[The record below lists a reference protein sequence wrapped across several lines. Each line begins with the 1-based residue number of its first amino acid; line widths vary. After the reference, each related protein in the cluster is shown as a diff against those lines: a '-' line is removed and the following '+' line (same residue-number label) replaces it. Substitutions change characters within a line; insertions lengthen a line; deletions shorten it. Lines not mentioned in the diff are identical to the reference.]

1 MYENLV
7 KTIINDYNGTIKP
20 LIISSKLT
28 GGTGI
33 TNSSLLV
40 EDGKI
45 HLIMRHVEYTLYHC
59 ENEQKYQSAEQGP
72 LSYYH
77 REDKKELKTNNYYC
91 ELNPETLE
99 IIKTLKIDTSKLDTK
114 PLWTFIGLED
124 ARLVKWKD
132 KYLLCGVRRDTTI
145 NGQGRIELSEIII
158 KEDSVKEI
166 NRNRIEVPNINS
178 YCEKNW
184 MPIIDE
190 PFNFVKWTNPTEIVK
205 VNLENNKS
213 EQIYTNNIKHNLPY
227 DIRGGSPLIEWD
239 KNSYICITH
248 EVDFTLKNQN
258 GFKNAD
264 YYHRF
269 IIFNKD
275 YTIKYISDSFN
286 FMTAKVEF
294 CIGFAQYKNNILITF
309 GFQDNCS
316 YIIKINKDKL
326 EELIYDKLKS

>member
-20 LIISSKLT
+20 LIIDSKLT

-40 EDGKI
+40 EDDKI
-45 HLIMRHVEYTLYHC
+45 HMIMRHVEYTLYHC

-77 REDKKELKTNNYYC
+77 REDKQELRTNNYYC

-124 ARLVKWKD
+124 ARLVKWED
-132 KYLLCGVRRDTTI
+132 KYFLCGVRRDTTI
-145 NGQGRIELSEIII
+145 NGQGRMELSEIII
-158 KEDSVKEI
+158 EEDSVTEI
-166 NRNRIEVPNINS
+166 NRNRIEVKDINS

-184 MPIIDE
+184 MPIIGE
-190 PFNFVKWTNPTEIVK
+190 PFNFVKWANPTEIVK
-205 VNLENNKS
+205 VDLENNICKH
-213 EQIYTNNIKHNLPY
+213 IYTNNIKHNLPY

-239 KNSYICITH
+239 ENSYICITH

-294 CIGFAQYKNNILITF
+294 CIGLAQYKNDILITF
-309 GFQDNCS
+309 GFQDNSS
-316 YIIKINKDKL
+316 YIIKINKDRL
-326 EELIYDKLKS
+326 EELIYDKLI